1 MVTRAVTNPPTR
13 PPIIQ
18 GYMASG
24 AGECARPQVQAE
36 VATTQSSSRPVLL
49 TVPCRVMASPR
60 ATWPWKAFSFR
71 AGLDVR
77 NGFAMGSPL
86 KDAARLVYYSRQI
99 RCQSGVT
106 LCRQDM
112 LFSCRRVPVRYGG
125 FQRARSA
132 PPPHLF
138 VSV

>member
-71 AGLDVR
+71 AGLEVR
-77 NGFAMGSPL
+77 NGFAMGNPL
-86 KDAARLVYYSRQI
+86 KDAARASVLLSTNPAPIGLRVGSMRSFLVVECKY
-99 RCQSGVT
+99 G
-106 LCRQDM
+106 L
-112 LFSCRRVPVRYGG
+112 GG
-125 FQRARSA
+125 FQSTCRAPS
-132 PPPHLF
+132 PPPFL
-138 VSV
+138 